1 MSTLIVTLPFRTA
14 DASAEFGFVLTPDGR
29 VVAREGSAR
38 PTLLPLP
45 GRTGGDVVAVVPA
58 GRLSWHQ
65 VDLPKGTS
73 AGTPRLRAVLEGLLE
88 DRVLD
93 EPQTLHFAA
102 APGAR
107 PGAPVWVA
115 VCDRAWLRGALVALD
130 GAQRAVSRVVPEF
143 WPGTDNALVYAVGE
157 PEDAQLIRPGTNGVT
172 VLPLSA
178 AGVAMAQAGGTLTD
192 TTQVVAEPAVAALA
206 EQLMQRQV
214 SLRTPAQRALQA
226 AESPWD
232 LLQFD
237 LSSTSGSRAM
247 KRLNTGWRDWLRA
260 PQWRAAR
267 WGVALFAAANL
278 VGLNAWG
285 WKERSALNAK
295 RTEVQALLTQ
305 TFPTVKVVVDAPVQ
319 MEREVAAL
327 RQAAGATSGGD
338 LEAILSALGPSVPP
352 ERTVSAI
359 EFAAGEARVM
369 GLGLGEEE
377 QSIMT
382 ANLQSQGFAAR
393 TEGDSVIVR
402 TASADAPR
410 NGSPGARP

>member
-1 MSTLIVTLPFRTA
+1 MSTLIVTLPFRAA

-29 VVAREGSAR
+29 TVAREGAAR
-38 PTLLPLP
+38 PALLPPP

-115 VCDRAWLRGALVALD
+115 VCDRAWLRAALVALD

-157 PEDAQLIRPGTNGVT
+157 PEDAQLIRPGVNGVA

-178 AGVAMAQAGGTLTD
+178 AGVALAHAGGTLTD
-192 TTQVVAEPAVAALA
+192 VTQVVAEPAVAALA
-206 EQLMQRQV
+206 EQLTQRQV

-260 PQWRAAR
+260 PHWRAAR
-267 WGVALFAAANL
+267 WGVALLAVANL

-285 WKERSALNAK
+285 WKERAALNAK

-352 ERTVSAI
+352 ERTVSTI
-359 EFAAGEARVM
+359 EFAAGEARVL

-410 NGSPGARP
+410 NAAAGAKP

>member
-1 MSTLIVTLPFRTA
+1 MSTLIVTLPFRPV
-14 DASAEFGFVLTPDGR
+14 DASTEFGFVLTADGR
-29 VVAREGSAR
+29 TVAREGAAR
-38 PTLLPLP
+38 ATLLPLP
-45 GRTGGDVVAVVPA
+45 GRAGGDVVAVVPA
-58 GRLSWHQ
+58 SRLSWHL

-73 AGTPRLRAVLEGLLE
+73 PGTPRLRAVLEGLLE

-93 EPQTLHFAA
+93 EPQSLHFAA

-115 VCDRAWLRGALVALD
+115 VCDRAWLAGALAPLD
-130 GAQRAVSRVVPEF
+130 AAQRAVARVAPEF
-143 WPGTDNALVYAVGE
+143 WPGPDNLTLYAVGE
-157 PEDAQLIRPGTNGVT
+157 PEEAQLIHPGPTGVAT
-172 VLPLSA
+172 LPLSA
-178 AGVAMAQAGGTLTD
+178 TGMAMAQAAGALPD
-192 TTQVVAEPAVAALA
+192 NAQVVAEPAVAALA
-206 EQLMQRQV
+206 EQLTQRQV

-237 LSSTSGSRAM
+237 LASSSGSRAM
-247 KRLNTGWRDWLRA
+247 KRFNTGWRGWVRA

-267 WGVALFAAANL
+267 WGVTLLVLANL

-285 WKERSALNAK
+285 WKERLTLNAK
-295 RTEVQALLTQ
+295 RAEVQTLLTQ
-305 TFPTVKVVVDAPVQ
+305 TFPGVKVVVDAPVQ

-359 EFAAGEARVM
+359 EFASGEVRVL

-402 TASADAPR
+402 TASTDAPR
-410 NGSPGARP
+410 NTAARGKP

>member
-1 MSTLIVTLPFRTA
+1 MSTLIVTLPFRA
-14 DASAEFGFVLTPDGR
+14 VDASAEFAFVLTPDGR
-29 VVAREGSAR
+29 TVSREGSAR
-38 PTLLPLP
+38 ATLLPPP

-58 GRLSWHQ
+58 SRLSWHQ

-115 VCDRAWLRGALVALD
+115 VCDRAWLRGALTALD
-130 GAQRAVSRVVPEF
+130 GAQRGVSRVVPEF
-143 WPGTDNALVYAVGE
+143 WPGTDNGLVYAVGE
-157 PEDAQLIRPGTNGVT
+157 PEDAQLIRPGNSGVA

-178 AGVAMAQAGGTLTD
+178 AGIALAHAAGALTEA
-192 TTQVVAEPAVAALA
+192 TQVVSEPAVAALA
-206 EQLMQRQV
+206 EQLTQRQV

-226 AESPWD
+226 TESPWD

-247 KRLNTGWRDWLRA
+247 KRLNSGWRDWLRA

-267 WGVALFAAANL
+267 WGVALLVVANL

-295 RTEVQALLTQ
+295 RAEVQSLLTR
-305 TFPTVKVVVDAPVQ
+305 TFPNVRVVIDAPVQ

-327 RQAAGATSGGD
+327 RQAAGAASGGD

-352 ERTVSAI
+352 ERTVSTI
-359 EFAAGEARVM
+359 EFASGEARVL

-377 QSIMT
+377 QSIMA

-402 TASADAPR
+402 TGPADVPR
-410 NGSPGARP
+410 SGAAGVRP